1 MTELTFFA
9 ALPLKMMSFFN
20 GKERTVTYL
29 RDLLKQA
36 DWKFIAVHRDQPSVI
51 RFQKV
56 IAVPIQCFQ

>member
-1 MTELTFFA
+1 
-9 ALPLKMMSFFN
+9 MSFFN

-36 DWKFIAVHRDQPSVI
+36 DWKLTAVYRDGPSAM

-56 IAVPIQCFQ
+56 VAVPN

>member
-1 MTELTFFA
+1 MVTELTFSV
-9 ALPLKMMSFFN
+9 ALLQKMMSFFN

-36 DWKFIAVHRDQPSVI
+36 DWKLIAVHHDKPSVI

-56 IAVPIQCFQ
+56 IAVPI